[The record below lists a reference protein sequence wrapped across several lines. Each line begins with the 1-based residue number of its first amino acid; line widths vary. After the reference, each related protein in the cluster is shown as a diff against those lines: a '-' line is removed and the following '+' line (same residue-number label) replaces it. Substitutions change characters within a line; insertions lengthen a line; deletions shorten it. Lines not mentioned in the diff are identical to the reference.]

1 MFHSSRLRVP
11 GNVPNAKHHQ
21 GPEAQD
27 SDPKTTQ
34 DCRLACLS
42 VLESRRTRNEACR
55 SGHLV
60 LKDHLGNF
68 RYVLRSKCLES
79 SVKLK
84 HLGLGV
90 WYVSSDMP
98 AGPSCHSRR
107 I

>member
-42 VLESRRTRNEACR
+42 VLESRRTRNRLAEVGTLSSKITLEI
-55 SGHLV
+55 SGM
-60 LKDHLGNF
+60 F
-68 RYVLRSKCLES
+68 
-79 SVKLK
+79 
-84 HLGLGV
+84 
-90 WYVSSDMP
+90 
-98 AGPSCHSRR
+98 
-107 I
+107 